1 MVLEELGKIKI
12 GCDGDS
18 STDLI
23 VYRPDED
30 TAWAYRQKPERE
42 ILEDVLD
49 YLGYYEEPD
58 YAVPP
63 GGLYH
68 RFSVEFC
75 NDLVFLYATVA
86 LNV

>member
-12 GCDGDS
+12 GDDGDS

-30 TAWAYRQKPERE
+30 TAWKYRSQYEDE
-42 ILEDVLD
+42 IREDVLD
-49 YLGYYEEPD
+49 YF
-58 YAVPP
+58 VPP
-63 GGLYH
+63 GGLFH
-68 RFSVEFC
+68 RFSVEFHGG
-75 NDLVFLYATVA
+75 LVFLYATVA

>member
-1 MVLEELGKIKI
+1 MVLEELGKINL

-30 TAWAYRQKPERE
+30 TALEYSEKHESE

-49 YLGYYEEPD
+49 YLGCYEEPD

-68 RFSVEFC
+68 RFSVEFH
-75 NDLVFLYATVA
+75 DGLVFLYATVA

>member
-1 MVLEELGKIKI
+1 MVLEELGKINI
-12 GCDGDS
+12 GYDGDS

-30 TAWAYRQKPERE
+30 TVLEYRGKYEDE
-42 ILEDVLD
+42 IREDVLD

-63 GGLYH
+63 GGMYH
-68 RFSVEFC
+68 RFSVEFHD
-75 NDLVFLYATVA
+75 DLVFLYATVA

>member
-30 TAWAYRQKPERE
+30 TAWEYSKKHESE

-68 RFSVEFC
+68 RFAVEFR

>member
-1 MVLEELGKIKI
+1 MVLEELGKINI

-30 TAWAYRQKPERE
+30 TAWKYRSQYEDE
-42 ILEDVLD
+42 IREDVLD

-63 GGLYH
+63 GVLYH
-68 RFSVEFC
+68 RFSVEFHGG
-75 NDLVFLYATVA
+75 LVFLYATVA